1 MGIFK
6 SELPDLIIPNVN
18 LYHHVISNPNSI
30 PDTKPIYID
39 GLTNKSITF
48 GEFKSFTKNNNNSN
62 RFFAPIENIG

>member
-48 GEFKSFTKNNNNSN
+48 GEFK
-62 RFFAPIENIG
+62 